1 MPACFILNFL
11 IKKRKRKKKQQEA
24 VFSRSSVGRRQWRDE
39 GDLCAASS
47 SLLIEFLSEGWASAA
62 ESNFN

>member
-11 IKKRKRKKKQQEA
+11 IKKEEKEEA
-24 VFSRSSVGRRQWRDE
+24 GSSVFTFVSGRQWQDQ

-47 SLLIEFLSEGWASAA
+47 SLLIKFLSEGWASAGAA

>member
-11 IKKRKRKKKQQEA
+11 IKKKKKKKKQEA
-24 VFSRSSVGRRQWRDE
+24 VFSRSSAGERQWRDE

-47 SLLIEFLSEGWASAA
+47 SLSIEFLSEGWASAA